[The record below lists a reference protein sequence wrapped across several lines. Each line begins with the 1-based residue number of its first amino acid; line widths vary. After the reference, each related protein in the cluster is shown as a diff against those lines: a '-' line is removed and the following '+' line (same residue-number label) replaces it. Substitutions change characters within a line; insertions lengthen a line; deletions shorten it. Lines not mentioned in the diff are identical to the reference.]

1 MSSNVGLQLDEIAK
15 CSVAQDN
22 VSLSAWCETILST
35 KASRT
40 LRSLNDLD
48 RMREQKRTTEK
59 CIADLEKDR
68 DGLHQRIEEMRRRKD
83 ELEDR
88 LRVEQERLQRQERSI
103 SQGEATYAKL
113 MDSSQSLV
121 DFMKKEYHD
130 TRRQ

>member
-15 CSVAQDN
+15 Y
-22 VSLSAWCETILST
+22 
-35 KASRT
+35 
-40 LRSLNDLD
+40 LD